1 MQTSMTAIWLT
12 ILVGDDK
19 KNEVENLRSAL
30 DA

>member
-12 ILVGDDK
+12 VLVGDDK
-19 KNEVENLRSAL
+19 KNEVDLRSAL